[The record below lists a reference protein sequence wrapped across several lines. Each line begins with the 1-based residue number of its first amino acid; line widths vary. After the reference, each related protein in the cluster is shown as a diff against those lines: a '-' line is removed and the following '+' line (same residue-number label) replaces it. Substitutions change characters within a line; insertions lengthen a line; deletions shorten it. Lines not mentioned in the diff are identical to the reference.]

1 MNHLAQL
8 IVFRPYRG
16 TPRRRLLALALLA
29 LAMLA
34 LPVAALATP
43 SVLGHAAPAPPAS
56 AVGSD
61 LAAASPVGLVLDPD
75 SPDQVTTEVAIRDD
89 FFEPQTVTVTVGSAV
104 RWTNQGQK
112 VHSSTSDQG
121 YWSWALLP
129 GASFS
134 VRFFSAGTFPYHCIY
149 HPGMTGTVVVTT
161 GQPTPPTPGPTP
173 PTPGPTPSPIPTFTP
188 GQGGPIIY
196 SYFTDNTSVTKSD
209 LFVLDPDTNQT
220 QNVTNSPQLAEV
232 QPSWAPDR
240 GRVAY
245 AASVVNTAS
254 DPWSIWVRDMTSGQ
268 AAPIT
273 TGPEQYEPDWH
284 PSGGLIAF
292 TSIGRV
298 GGTTVSSEIAV
309 VAPDGSGYRSI
320 LRLNSCSM
328 GVVNP
333 NWSPDGTRLAFSLS
347 SSLLG
352 GELYQVNAD
361 GSNAVPLYSHPG
373 WDDIDPEWSPDGRY
387 VAFSSGP
394 NQGTVTRH
402 DIWLLDTVTGIA
414 GAVAQA
420 PTWDLRRPA
429 WSPDGTRLVF
439 TARFQTQPVAWALY
453 IAPATGG
460 TVTGPLALGVEPD
473 WAAGSLIPVPT
484 PTPGATS
491 GTPPPFPTLP
501 SPEPTLPGP
510 TATPPIIPTFPP
522 PETPEPTPT
531 PSTPEPTST
540 PLSPTPPLPTATA
553 GTPGPVVSRLFLPL
567 TFNGV
572 GVR

>member
-1 MNHLAQL
+1 M
-8 IVFRPYRG
+8 
-16 TPRRRLLALALLA
+16 
-29 LAMLA
+29 
-34 LPVAALATP
+34 
-43 SVLGHAAPAPPAS
+43 
-56 AVGSD
+56 
-61 LAAASPVGLVLDPD
+61 
-75 SPDQVTTEVAIRDD
+75 
-89 FFEPQTVTVTVGSAV
+89 
-104 RWTNQGQK
+104 
-112 VHSSTSDQG
+112 
-121 YWSWALLP
+121 
-129 GASFS
+129 
-134 VRFFSAGTFPYHCIY
+134 
-149 HPGMTGTVVVTT
+149 VVTT
-161 GQPTPPTPGPTP
+161 DQPTP
-173 PTPGPTPSPIPTFTP
+173 PTPGPTPSPVPTITP
-188 GQGGPIIY
+188 GEGGPIVY
-196 SYFTDNTSVTKSD
+196 SYFADNMSGTKSD

-220 QNVTNSPQLAEV
+220 QNITNSPQLAEV

-240 GRVAY
+240 ARVAY
-245 AASVVNTAS
+245 AASVVNTAA
-254 DPWSIWVRDMTSGQ
+254 DPWSIWVRDVTTGQ
-268 AAPIT
+268 AASIT

-284 PSGGLIAF
+284 PSGALIAF
-292 TSIGRV
+292 TSIGRS
-298 GGTTVSSEIAV
+298 GGTPISSEIAV
-309 VAPDGSGYRSI
+309 VAPNGSGYRSI
-320 LRLNSCSM
+320 LRVNSSSM

-414 GAVAQA
+414 GAVALA

-439 TARFQTQPVAWALY
+439 TARFQTQPAAWALY
-453 IAPATGG
+453 IVPATGG
-460 TVTGPLALGVEPD
+460 TVTGPLTLGVEPD
-473 WAAGSLIPVPT
+473 WAAGSLVPVPT

-531 PSTPEPTST
+531 PSTPGADAHAAVAHPAVAHGDNGHAGADRVST
-540 PLSPTPPLPTATA
+540 VPAVDIPGHRHPLARIQPRTATTGVSQPAGANRKRAGPPRSRPSLLGADIASSFLRPAAGSSLARHEVLVRVVVVVGPARQRDASGSPTTSATNAAISASTARRAWWWGTWPQPGISRTVTGPP
-553 GTPGPVVSRLFLPL
+553 TPAAMASNCARVP
-567 TFNGV
+567 
-572 GVR
+572 